1 MKKDIK
7 IPEVTDLEMAIILEQ
22 NQAFNV
28 NEWIVYL
35 INRKNTP
42 VEMVVIV
49 SQGFSK
55 TKTTSIFRK
64 KIDVLPAKSMAKI
77 ELIQPELFSLDNRF
91 QVTFFED
98 NTLYDATFLFKKNTI
113 RKENLKNIEDFNK
126 KGILCK

>member
-55 TKTTSIFRK
+55 TKTTSIF
-64 KIDVLPAKSMAKI
+64 I
-77 ELIQPELFSLDNRF
+77 F
-91 QVTFFED
+91 
-98 NTLYDATFLFKKNTI
+98 
-113 RKENLKNIEDFNK
+113 
-126 KGILCK
+126 